1 VYAVEALLACLW
13 QLWQVFEKPS
23 LAQIEDQVG
32 AVPEGGAHPVPAS
45 NALPIEAPL
54 ELELLLLLLPLPLL
68 DDGLLL
74 PLLEPKPLPALLEP
88 PLLTTKPA
96 SEPPS
101 LLEVEVPPVE
111 PPSPGPRKLLLPLLP
126 VELEPLVDW
135 LVVVVPFGSV
145 APLSVPSPESASPSG
160 ARVGGSLA
168 SAIHPTIGTQPS
180 IAATT
185 Q

>member
-74 PLLEPKPLPALLEP
+74 PLLEPKPLAALLEP